1 MEKVN
6 DYSFCSVLFYDIDLP
21 LVVKILMITIVEE
34 TTFSYYKCV
43 IVCTIIVRYVTT
55 LLYRFQ
61 LNVSFQR
68 FKHSSECTIKS
79 SGISFVR
86 RVSMKRATYEEMFV
100 RVIVRQAG

>member
-1 MEKVN
+1 MERVN
-6 DYSFCSVLFYDIDLP
+6 DYSFCSVLFYDINLP

-34 TTFSYYKCV
+34 MNFSYYKCV
-43 IVCTIIVRYVTT
+43 IVCTIIVRHVTI

-61 LNVSFQR
+61 L
-68 FKHSSECTIKS
+68 KHSSECTIKS